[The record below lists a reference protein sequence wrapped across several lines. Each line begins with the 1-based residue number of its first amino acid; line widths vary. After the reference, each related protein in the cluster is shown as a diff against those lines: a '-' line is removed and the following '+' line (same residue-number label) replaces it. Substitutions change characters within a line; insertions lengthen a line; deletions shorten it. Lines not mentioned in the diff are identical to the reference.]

1 MKTKFTAMLVLSVVL
16 IAGSAIEAT
25 TITYNDYE
33 YLSSNWDQ
41 FADFPND
48 TYTEEGFDFTISN
61 RWNGGIRINSA
72 PQTIDGTNMMYFGST
87 STKIYMES
95 QSDTVF
101 SLTSMDII
109 NYGSSAFTATIYKDY
124 GLTTQELVGT
134 YDLSGGEL
142 VTDLTLNITDA
153 TNVTFTGMQS
163 GAIDNLEITPEPATM
178 ALLGLGGLMIRR
190 RHKA

>member
-1 MKTKFTAMLVLSVVL
+1 
-16 IAGSAIEAT
+16 
-25 TITYNDYE
+25 
-33 YLSSNWDQ
+33 
-41 FADFPND
+41 
-48 TYTEEGFDFTISN
+48 
-61 RWNGGIRINSA
+61 
-72 PQTIDGTNMMYFGST
+72 
-87 STKIYMES
+87 MES